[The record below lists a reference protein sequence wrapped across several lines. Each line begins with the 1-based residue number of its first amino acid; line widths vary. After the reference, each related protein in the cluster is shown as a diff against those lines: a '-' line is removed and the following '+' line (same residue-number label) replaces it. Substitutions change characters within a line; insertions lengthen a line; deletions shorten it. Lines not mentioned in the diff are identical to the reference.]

1 MNDPAWLMKVNGALS
16 AHFIQDGKSVPGI
29 DWAIGLKRGEVETSV
44 MVRSYFDPALS
55 RRLRDDTEYLARTT
69 MGYIDDCIRNGWVP
83 GSGQL
88 AAITIANP
96 PGEPSDPPHPESKPW
111 WKFW

>member
-1 MNDPAWLMKVNGALS
+1 
-16 AHFIQDGKSVPGI
+16 
-29 DWAIGLKRGEVETSV
+29 
-44 MVRSYFDPALS
+44 
-55 RRLRDDTEYLARTT
+55 
-69 MGYIDDCIRNGWVP
+69 MGYINDCIRNGWVP